1 MAEDLKILTH
11 IGTQAS
17 PTWKEKATLVQT
29 RPGTLNSLILSLKL
43 YFKRKDFDLVVIS
56 GGKAG
61 VFFSLL
67 QSLLPFRKTPTLMLD
82 CLWYRAKNPLKR
94 ILKRTQI
101 RLMNQSVRLFLVW
114 AKREIEA
121 YSSEFGIPQEKL
133 KFFPYH
139 TTCEVYDCT
148 VEKGDYLFSG
158 GNWNR
163 DYKTLVEATRGLNLR
178 VVIATNNRLLL
189 DGIDL
194 PENVKVI
201 SATDYQFYDL
211 LAKSKMVVVP
221 MAKGFLHSGGQQT
234 FLNAMFWGKPVI
246 VTDPE
251 GANDYI
257 EDKKTGMLVNPGE
270 VGALRDAI
278 SYILENPEQVQKMVE
293 EAQRK
298 AQDLT
303 TEKFFQGIIRLA
315 QEIVYGDN

>member
-1 MAEDLKILTH
+1 MSGDLKILTH
-11 IGTQAS
+11 ISTQAS
-17 PTWKEKATLVQT
+17 PTWEEKTTLIQAK
-29 RPGTLNSLILSLKL
+29 PGTLNSFFLSLRL
-43 YFKRKDFDLVVIS
+43 YLKRKDFDLVVIS

-67 QSLLPFRKTPTLMLD
+67 QALLPFKKTPTLMLD
-82 CLWYRAKNPLKR
+82 CLWYRAKNSWKR
-94 ILKRTQI
+94 FLKRTQI
-101 RLMNQSVRLFLVW
+101 KLMNRSVNLFLVW

-133 KFFPYH
+133 RFFPYH

-163 DYKTLVEATRGLNLR
+163 DYKTLIEAVKGLKLK
-178 VVIATNNRLLL
+178 VILATNNNFLLE
-189 DGIDL
+189 GISL
-194 PENVKVI
+194 PENAKVI
-201 SATDYQFYDL
+201 SASDSQFYDL

-257 EDKKTGMLVNPGE
+257 QDKKDGILVQPGD
-270 VGALRDAI
+270 VVVLRNAI
-278 SYILENPEQVQKMVE
+278 SYILENPEMVQKMVD

-298 AQDLT
+298 TRQMT
-303 TEKFFQGIIRLA
+303 TEKFFQGIIELA
-315 QEIVYGDN
+315 QEIVYGNN

>member
-1 MAEDLKILTH
+1 MEKDLKILTN

-17 PTWKEKATLVQT
+17 PAWKDKTTILQA
-29 RPGTLNSLILSLKL
+29 RPGTLNTFILSLKL
-43 YFKRKDFDLVVIS
+43 YLRKKDFDLVIVS

-67 QSLLPFRKTPTLMLD
+67 QSLLPFKKTSTLMLD
-82 CLWYRAKNPLKR
+82 CLWYRAKNPFKRVLKR
-94 ILKRTQI
+94 IQL
-101 RLMNQSVRLFLVW
+101 RLMSRSVRLFLVW
-114 AKREIEA
+114 AKREIQA
-121 YSSEFGIPQEKL
+121 YSSEFGIPHEKL
-133 KFFPYH
+133 RFFPYH
-139 TTCEVYDCT
+139 TTCEVYDCS

-163 DYKTLVEATRGLNLR
+163 DYKTLVEAARGLKLK
-178 VVIATNNRLLL
+178 VVLATNNHLLL
-189 DGIDL
+189 EGIDL
-194 PENVKVI
+194 PENVQVI

-257 EDKKTGMLVNPGE
+257 EDKKNGILVKPGE
-270 VGALRDAI
+270 VGELRDAI

-298 AQDLT
+298 TREMT
-303 TEKFFQGIIRLA
+303 TVRFFQRIIELA